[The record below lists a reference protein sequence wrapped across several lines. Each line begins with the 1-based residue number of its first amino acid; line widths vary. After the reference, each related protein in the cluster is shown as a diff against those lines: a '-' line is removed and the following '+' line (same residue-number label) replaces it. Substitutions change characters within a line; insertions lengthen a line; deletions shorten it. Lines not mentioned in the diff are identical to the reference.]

1 MEEAYHMM
9 KAYSGADYKE
19 LEAWVPLQKT
29 RARYHA
35 SGLDT
40 ITMSKEQKK
49 NAKTGTPIWDV
60 INGLTHFSTHDNGFR
75 IDDTDRRRMQVEA
88 GRMLTKGYDMANAVK
103 SPF

>member
-9 KAYSGADYKE
+9 KAYSGAEYKE
-19 LEAWVPLQKT
+19 LEAWVPLQAT
-29 RARYHA
+29 RAKYHLH
-35 SGLDT
+35 GLDT

-49 NAKTGTPIWDV
+49 NAKTGTPIWEV

-88 GRMLTKGYDMANAVK
+88 GRMLTKEFDMANIVK
-103 SPF
+103 SPY